1 MCVRNMDPAPEF
13 QVCFP
18 RFKKGIFCGPH
29 IHISP
34 AYLFADLKIYF
45 LSKHTSNTYFSL
57 KFFMLFGKTIF
68 DAK

>member
-13 QVCFP
+13 QVCIP
-18 RFKKGIFCGPH
+18 HSKKGIFCGPL
-29 IHISP
+29 IHILL

-45 LSKHTSNTYFSL
+45 LSKQTSNTYLSL

-68 DAK
+68 DTK

>member
-1 MCVRNMDPAPEF
+1 MCVGNMDPAPEF
-13 QVCFP
+13 QVCIP
-18 RFKKGIFCGPH
+18 HSKKGIFCGPH
-29 IHISP
+29 IHILL

-45 LSKHTSNTYFSL
+45 LSKQTSNTYLSL